1 MLSYNIG
8 FTLIIKH
15 NFHCFLMIK
24 KELELY
30 ELILLLKFTTLE
42 EVTQERISFYK
53 DFIQEKGSQV
63 MVKNLGKKSLAY
75 PIKGFETATSLQ
87 IVYLG
92 NDSLIK
98 QINTEIQRDEFVLR
112 GLTTKLMD
120 KTIFEMFA

>member
-1 MLSYNIG
+1 MN
-8 FTLIIKH
+8 
-15 NFHCFLMIK
+15 K

-30 ELILLLKFTTLE
+30 ELVLLLKFTTVE
-42 EVTQERISFYK
+42 EMTQKRINFYR

-63 MVKNLGKKSLAY
+63 MVKNHGKKSLAY

-98 QINTEIQRDEFVLR
+98 QINTEVLRDDFVLR
-112 GLTTKLMD
+112 SLTTKLID
-120 KTIFEMFA
+120 QNLTDMFT